1 MGWLLRTCAC
11 TGLIVVA
18 AWHQGLASEPMP
30 RPDGGAVANG
40 VYANAY
46 FALRYAVPAGFKPG
60 LAGPAPS
67 QGGYYVLADLVPAQA
82 LTGTVLIA
90 AQDLFFSS
98 APDDAMATAR
108 AMANAMARLPGMAI
122 DRPPEPVTLA
132 GHAFG
137 RLDFSGVGLFR
148 STFVA
153 AIRCHLV
160 SFNLTAN
167 SRAGRGALAA
177 SLDKLVDTHVVGAP
191 RVEPMCLKNR
201 AGADDLVSKLDPP
214 AREPAFTRIPVRIVI
229 GADGNVKD
237 VHVIRASDD
246 QRSVIERALG
256 QWKFKPPAIDGQA
269 AEIETGLTIEFRAGG
284 TVAYSGGGW

>member
-18 AWHQGLASEPMP
+18 AWHQGSASEPMP
-30 RPDGGAVANG
+30 RPDGGAVANE

-46 FALRYAVPAGFKPG
+46 FALRYAIPAGFKPG

-67 QGGYYVLADLVPAQA
+67 PGGYYVLANLVPAEA
-82 LTGTVLIA
+82 LTGTILIA
-90 AQDLFFSS
+90 AQDLFFAA

-108 AMANAMARLPGMAI
+108 AMADAMARLPGMAI
-122 DRPPEPVTLA
+122 DRPPAPVTLA

-148 STFVA
+148 STFVT

-167 SRAGRGALAA
+167 SREGRAALAL
-177 SLDKLVDTHVVGAP
+177 SLDKLVDAHAAGA
-191 RVEPMCLKNR
+191 RREPVCLKDR
-201 AGADDLVSKLDPP
+201 AGAEHLVSKVDPP
-214 AREPAFTRIPVRIVI
+214 ARDPAFTRIPVRIVI
-229 GADGNVKD
+229 SADGDVRD
-237 VHVIRASDD
+237 VHVIRASDE
-246 QRSVIERALG
+246 QRGVIERALG
-256 QWKFKPPAIDGQA
+256 QWRFKPPTIEGHA
-269 AEIETGLTIEFRAGG
+269 ADIETGLTIEFRAGG

>member
-11 TGLIVVA
+11 AGLIVVA
-18 AWHQGLASEPMP
+18 AWHQGSASEPMP
-30 RPDGGAVANG
+30 RPDGGVVANG
-40 VYANAY
+40 IYANAY
-46 FALRYAVPAGFKPG
+46 FGLRYAVPAGFRPG

-67 QGGYYVLADLVPAQA
+67 QSGYYVLATLVPAKEF
-82 LTGTVLIA
+82 TGTILIA
-90 AQDLFFSS
+90 AQDLFF
-98 APDDAMATAR
+98 AAVPDDAMATAR
-108 AMANAMARLPGMAI
+108 AMADAMARLPGMAI

-148 STFVA
+148 STFVT

-167 SRAGRGALAA
+167 SRAGRAALVA
-177 SLDKLVDTHVVGAP
+177 SLDGLVDAHVAGAP
-191 RVEPMCLKNR
+191 RAEPVCVKNR
-201 AGADDLVSKLDPP
+201 AGADELVRKVDPP
-214 AREPAFTRIPVRIVI
+214 ARHPAFTKIPVRIVI

-237 VHVIRASDD
+237 VHVIRASDE
-246 QRSVIERALG
+246 QRGVIERALG
-256 QWKFKPPAIDGQA
+256 QWKFKPPAIDGHA

-284 TVAYSGGGW
+284 TVAYSGGGR